1 MKKLIATLIFAFA
14 QWVAFCQQDATITIT
29 VEDGPSNPLPEATV
43 ELLHIHDSV
52 LIKAQVTDISGTVIF
67 DKLSQDSYLFRVSL
81 IGYKIKYVNYPLI
94 STHTFDSLS
103 VNMERNIEQLSNVI
117 INSIKPLVELKPG
130 KTIIN
135 LQAGITN
142 TGTTVMEALEKMP
155 GITVDRDG
163 NISLKGK
170 TGVTVFLDGRPT
182 YLSGAELGTLL
193 NGMSAENIAQ
203 VELMDQPPARYD
215 AAGNA
220 GVINIITKKILQK
233 GFNGNISTAFSQ
245 GRYPKNNNSLLL
257 NYRSGKWNLSGNYS
271 LNLNR
276 GFTRI
281 QALRTYYHPDGSLIT
296 QLDQP
301 SMITGE
307 GHTHNL
313 RISADYAMNYKTTLG
328 IVMTGVKLKRESI
341 SDNTAIWKSPGGVT
355 DSLIQT
361 NSHIQSKWQNGGINF
376 NLRHSFN
383 PKREITADADMI
395 NYRIRGEQFFENKLI
410 MPSTYDEIFRANIP
424 NDIQILSAKVDYTEE
439 LKNIKLETGLKT
451 ARITTDNMAAYEM
464 RDGTTWK
471 PDYGRSNH
479 FLYSENIHAAYIS
492 SESRWNKWT
501 LQTGLRWEWTGY
513 EANQLGNV
521 VVKDS
526 AFSRNYNNLFPT
538 LFASFEADSNHTFSG
553 MASRRID
560 RPAFQKLNPFL
571 FIINKYTY
579 QKGNP
584 FYRPQYTWNFELSHN
599 YKGKIL
605 TGLSYSRSTDYFSQV
620 FPIDSS
626 GIVFYTEGNL
636 DLLENFGISVGLQMT
651 PVKGWNLS
659 AQSVFNY
666 KRMNGFIE
674 EKLTAHISQL
684 TVNINNQFRFKNGW
698 SAELTGFY
706 TSRSQNDIQEIVDPA
721 GQLSVGISKQLF
733 DNKGTIKLAG
743 RDLFYTQWMKG
754 MTYFPMATEWFKLT
768 RDTRVVTLS
777 FSYRFGKAFKTSE
790 RTKGSSSEEIQRVGT
805 G

>member
-1 MKKLIATLIFAFA
+1 M
-14 QWVAFCQQDATITIT
+14 
-29 VEDGPSNPLPEATV
+29 
-43 ELLHIHDSV
+43 
-52 LIKAQVTDISGTVIF
+52 TDISGRANF
-67 DKLSQDSYLFRVSL
+67 DNLTQTNYLARVSYT
-81 IGYKIKYVNYPLI
+81 GYKIKYINFQLSANNQHLVQGVNL
-94 STHTFDSLS
+94 
-103 VNMERNIEQLSNVI
+103 ERNIEQLSNVTI
-117 INSIKPLVELKPG
+117 TAVKPLVELKPG
-130 KTIIN
+130 KTIVN
-135 LQAGITN
+135 LQSGITN

-155 GITVDRDG
+155 GVTVDKDG

-182 YLSGAELGTLL
+182 YLSGSELSTLL

-220 GVINIITKKILQK
+220 GVINIITKKIQQR
-233 GFNGNISTAFSQ
+233 GFNGNASTAFSQ
-245 GRYPKNNNSLLL
+245 GRYPKSNNSLLL
-257 NYRSGKWNLSGNYS
+257 NYRSGKWNMSGTYA

-281 QALRTYYHPDGSLIT
+281 QALRTFFHPGGSIIT

-301 SMITGE
+301 SMIKGN
-307 GHTHNL
+307 GYTHNL
-313 RISADYAMNYKTTLG
+313 RISIDYALTHKTILG
-328 IVMTGVKLKRESI
+328 VTMTGINLKRKSI
-341 SDNTAIWKSPGGVT
+341 SDNTAIWTSPGGVT

-361 NSHIQSKWQNGGINF
+361 NSHIKSKWQNGGINF
-376 NLRHSFN
+376 NLRHTFN
-383 PKREITADADMI
+383 TKREITADLDMI
-395 NYRIRGEQFFENKLI
+395 NYRIRGDQFFENKLI
-410 MPSTYDEIFRANIP
+410 MPATYNETFRANIP
-424 NDIQILSAKVDYTEE
+424 NDIQIHSAKVDYTEQF
-439 LKNIKLETGLKT
+439 KHVKLETGLKT

-464 RDGTTWK
+464 KEGAEWK

-479 FLYSENIHAAYIS
+479 FLYTENIHAAYVS
-492 SESRWNKWT
+492 TESRKNKWT
-501 LQTGLRWEWTGY
+501 FQTGLRWEWTGY
-513 EANQLGNV
+513 QANQLGNV

-526 AFSRNYNNLFPT
+526 TFSRNYNNLFST
-538 LFASFEADSNHTFSG
+538 LFISYEADSNHTFSAIAG
-553 MASRRID
+553 RRID

-584 FYRPQYTWNFELSHN
+584 FYRPQYTWNFELSHS

-626 GIVFYTEGNL
+626 GIVYYTEGNL
-636 DLLENFGISVGLQMT
+636 DLLENFGISVGLQLK
-651 PVKGWNLS
+651 PANWWNLS

-674 EKLTAHISQL
+674 EKLQADIRQL
-684 TVNINNQFRFKNGW
+684 TLNINNQFRFKNGW

-706 TSRSQNDIQEIVDPA
+706 TSRSQHDIQEIVDPA
-721 GQLSVGISKQLF
+721 GQLSVGVAKQVF
-733 DNKGTIKLAG
+733 NNKGTLKLAG

-777 FSYRFGKAFKTSE
+777 FSYRFGKAFKTTE
-790 RTKGSSSEEIQRVGT
+790 RTKGASSEEVQRVGN